1 MLYEKLKMHKIV
13 KCSFRVYFITLCKS
27 MTPHLSQPIA
37 CLDFSELEV
46 VKQQKTQKS
55 KEESTKLENFVL
67 FLPTSQSSD
76 FFVCL
81 KRKKQCEIVLRNNL
95 LVLLKVRKDFFFLLK
110 VYQITFWSRLL
121 ISVEIAQTN
130 RVR

>member
-46 VKQQKTQKS
+46 VKQQKNS
-55 KEESTKLENFVL
+55 KIQGSVNKTGELCVVSPNF
-67 FLPTSQSSD
+67 
-76 FFVCL
+76 
-81 KRKKQCEIVLRNNL
+81 
-95 LVLLKVRKDFFFLLK
+95 
-110 VYQITFWSRLL
+110 
-121 ISVEIAQTN
+121 SVQ
-130 RVR
+130 